1 MTNVDSKLNDYMH
14 AWGARSVPFHDEEKQ
29 QLFETEHT
37 RQAVERLQQ
46 SAALRSVMLLSGDNG
61 VGKSALVASWVRSL
75 EPKAYRPLTITQAS
89 LSASGVLCALLAKLG
104 QVPGYQRAV
113 NISRMEDAIGHL
125 GSVIP
130 VIILDEAQNTTPTQM
145 KMFLTRLGENSRMVV
160 TGDLSQIDLP
170 FGAKSGLRDATDTL
184 KGVKGISY
192 VEFTAA
198 DVVRHPLVT
207 RIVHAYNRKEGPL
220 ISEDNKQ

>member
-1 MTNVDSKLNDYMH
+1 MTNVDSTLNDYMH

-113 NISRMEDAIGHL
+113 NISRMEDAIGHPTHSEQGACRRGPPGIRAL
-125 GSVIP
+125 ESAGARKASRPRARLAAFSATLSCDAV
-130 VIILDEAQNTTPTQM
+130 ATT
-145 KMFLTRLGENSRMVV
+145 RG
-160 TGDLSQIDLP
+160 
-170 FGAKSGLRDATDTL
+170 
-184 KGVKGISY
+184 
-192 VEFTAA
+192 
-198 DVVRHPLVT
+198 
-207 RIVHAYNRKEGPL
+207 
-220 ISEDNKQ
+220 